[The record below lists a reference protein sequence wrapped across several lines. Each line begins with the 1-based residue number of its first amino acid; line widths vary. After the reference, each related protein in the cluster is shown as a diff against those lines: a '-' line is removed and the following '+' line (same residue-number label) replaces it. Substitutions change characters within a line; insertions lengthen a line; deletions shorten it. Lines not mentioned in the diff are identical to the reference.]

1 MENQQNVTPSI
12 QRILLEQKL
21 AQWRNTLFA
30 AIADA
35 KVAVRFQD
43 AKLPNADQMI
53 EAAKQEA
60 KRCEIAIETL
70 QQMLNELPKS
80 DEPIPAS

>member
-1 MENQQNVTPSI
+1 MSEGKTVTPKI
-12 QRILLEQKL
+12 QRILLENKL
-21 AQWRNTLFA
+21 AEWRNTLFVA
-30 AIADA
+30 MADA
-35 KVAVRFQD
+35 KVAARFQD

-70 QQMLNELPKS
+70 EQMLAELPKP
-80 DEPIPAS
+80 DAPVLPR